1 MLRKI
6 IGTAGSRI
14 IIALI
19 TFAIVVINARAL
31 GTEGVGEIALI
42 VLGITII
49 LLISNLGSGGL
60 VYLIPRY
67 DPFKLIVPSYAWAFL
82 SSVIGAFILSFFKLI
97 PDEYTSHVLFLSL
110 FQALGAINLT
120 FLIGKE
126 KIKQYNLISVLQFI
140 MVIATLSVLVYIM
153 QRVEVMSYVYALYVA
168 YILTFIVSFMAIRKF
183 IKVTNFSKFDEVLIQ
198 VFKYGSYVQLAN
210 LLQLM
215 NYRLG
220 YYIIE
225 KYLGKASLGIFDVG
239 NKVSEGLWLIG
250 KSVALVQYSK
260 ISNNKDAGFARDLTI
275 RFLKFVFVITFL
287 MLVVLL
293 LLPDSF
299 FMFVFGDD
307 FTGLSKVVQSL
318 ATGILSMS
326 VSMIL
331 SHFFSG
337 TGRHYHNTISSGIGL
352 ALTLIFGFT
361 LIPEMG
367 IIGAGITASI
377 SYFSSMLYQMIVF
390 VRISGT
396 GLSQFMIKKED
407 IKFVKD
413 ELRELIG
420 VYAKSKQ

>member
-1 MLRKI
+1 M
-6 IGTAGSRI
+6 
-14 IIALI
+14 I
-19 TFAIVVINARAL
+19 TFAILIINARML
-31 GTEGVGEIALI
+31 GKEGVGEIALI
-42 VLGITII
+42 MLGIAII
-49 LLISNLGSGGL
+49 LLISNFVGGGAL

-67 DPFKLIVPSYAWAFL
+67 DPFKLIVPSYVWAFL
-82 SSVIGAFILSFFKLI
+82 SSVAGAYLLSFFKLI
-97 PDEYTSHVLFLSL
+97 PIEYTNHVLFLSL
-110 FQALGAINLT
+110 FQALGATNLT
-120 FLIGKE
+120 FLLGKE

-140 MVIATLSVLVYIM
+140 VLISILAWLIYVSN
-153 QRVEVMSYVYALYVA
+153 RVEVMSYVYALYVA
-168 YILTFIVSFMAIRKF
+168 YISTFIFSFIAVRKF
-183 IKVTNFSKFDEVLIQ
+183 IKITNFHRFNEVLIQ
-198 VFKYGSYVQLAN
+198 IIKYGSYVQFAN

-250 KSVALVQYSK
+250 KSVAMVQYSK
-260 ISNNKDAGFARDLTI
+260 ISNNDDRQYARDLTI

-299 FMFVFGDD
+299 FMFVFGKD
-307 FTGLSKVVQSL
+307 FTGLNKVVQSL
-318 ATGILSMS
+318 AIGILSMS

-352 ALTLIFGFT
+352 VLTLIFGFT
-361 LIPEMG
+361 LIPHLG

-377 SYFSSMLYQMIVF
+377 SYFSSAVYQLIVF
-390 VRISGT
+390 IRITGT
-396 GLSQFMIKKED
+396 GFYQF
-407 IKFVKD
+407 
-413 ELRELIG
+413 LIG
-420 VYAKSKQ
+420 KDDVRFLRGELKKLRS

>member
-1 MLRKI
+1 MLKKI

-19 TFAIVVINARAL
+19 TFGIVVINARML

-49 LLISNLGSGGL
+49 LLISNFVGGGAL

-67 DPFKLIVPSYAWAFL
+67 DPFKLIVPSYAWAIL
-82 SSVIGAFILSFFKLI
+82 SSVVGAYLLSFFKLI
-97 PDEYTSHVLFLSL
+97 PVQYTNHVLFLSL
-110 FQALGAINLT
+110 FQALGATNLT
-120 FLIGKE
+120 FLLGKE

-140 MVIATLSVLVYIM
+140 VLISTLAWLLYVTN
-153 QRVEVMSYVYALYVA
+153 RVEVMSYVYALYAA
-168 YILTFIVSFMAIRKF
+168 YISTFIFSFVAIRKF
-183 IKVTNFSKFDEVLIQ
+183 IKVTNFDGFNEVLVQ
-198 VFKYGSYVQLAN
+198 VVKYGSYVQFAN

-220 YYIIE
+220 YFIIE

-250 KSVALVQYSK
+250 KSVAMVQYSK
-260 ISNNKDAGFARDLTI
+260 ISNNDEPQYARVLTL

-287 MLVVLL
+287 MLTVLL

-299 FMFVFGDD
+299 FMFVFGKD
-307 FTGLSKVVQSL
+307 FTGLNKVVQSL
-318 ATGILSMS
+318 AIGILSMS
-326 VSMIL
+326 VSMIM

-352 ALTLIFGFT
+352 VLTLIFGFT
-361 LIPEMG
+361 LIPQMG

-377 SYFSSMLYQMIVF
+377 SYFSSAIYQLIVF
-390 VRISGT
+390 IRITKT
-396 GLSQFMIKKED
+396 GFSQFLIGKED
-407 IKFVKD
+407 VRFLRD
-413 ELRELIG
+413 ELKRLR
-420 VYAKSKQ
+420 S

>member
-1 MLRKI
+1 MLKKI

-19 TFAIVVINARAL
+19 TFAIVVINARTL
-31 GTEGVGEIALI
+31 GKEGVGEIALI

-49 LLISNLGSGGL
+49 LLISNFVGGGAL

-67 DPFKLIVPSYAWAFL
+67 DPFKLIVPSFTWAIL
-82 SSVIGAFILSFFKLI
+82 SSVVGAQLLSFFKLI
-97 PDEYTSHVLFLSL
+97 PVEYTYHVMFLSL
-110 FQALGAINLT
+110 FQALGAVNLT
-120 FLIGKE
+120 FLLGKE
-126 KIKQYNLISVLQFI
+126 RIKQYNLISVLQF
-140 MVIATLSVLVYIM
+140 VALIATLVWLIYGMNRI
-153 QRVEVMSYVYALYVA
+153 EVMSYVYALYVA
-168 YILTFIVSFMAIRKF
+168 YILTFIISFLAIRKF
-183 IKVTNFSKFDEVLIQ
+183 IKITNFDKFDEVLIQ

-250 KSVALVQYSK
+250 KSVAMVQYTK
-260 ISNNKDAGFARDLTI
+260 ISNNNIPDYARDLTI
-275 RFLKFVFVITFL
+275 RFLKFVFVITFF
-287 MLVVLL
+287 MLVMLL

-299 FMFVFGDD
+299 FMFVFGKD
-307 FTGLSKVVQSL
+307 FTGLNKVVQSL
-318 ATGILSMS
+318 AVGILSMS

-352 ALTLIFGFT
+352 VLTLIFGFT
-361 LIPEMG
+361 LIPHMG
-367 IIGAGITASI
+367 ITGAGITASV
-377 SYFSSMLYQMIVF
+377 SYFCSAVYQLIIF
-390 VRISGT
+390 IRITKT
-396 GLSQFMIKKED
+396 GLAQFLIRKED
-407 IKFVKD
+407 VVFLKA
-413 ELRELIG
+413 ELKKMFE
-420 VYAKSKQ
+420 

>member
-1 MLRKI
+1 MLKKI

-19 TFAIVVINARAL
+19 TFGIVVINARML

-49 LLISNLGSGGL
+49 LLFSNFVGGGAL

-67 DPFKLIVPSYAWAFL
+67 DPFKLIVPSYAWAIL
-82 SSVIGAFILSFFKLI
+82 SSVVGAYLLSFFKLI
-97 PDEYTSHVLFLSL
+97 PAQYTNHVLFLSL

-120 FLIGKE
+120 FLLGKE

-140 MVIATLSVLVYIM
+140 VLISTLAWLLYISN
-153 QRVEVMSYVYALYVA
+153 RVEVMSYVYALFAA
-168 YILTFIVSFMAIRKF
+168 YSITFVVSFIAIRNF
-183 IKVTNFSKFDEVLIQ
+183 IKITNFDRFGEVLIQ
-198 VFKYGSYVQLAN
+198 IFKFGSYVQFAN

-220 YYIIE
+220 YFIIE

-250 KSVALVQYSK
+250 KSVAMVQYSK
-260 ISNNKDAGFARDLTI
+260 ISNNDGPQYARSLTL

-287 MLVVLL
+287 MLTVLL
-293 LLPDSF
+293 LLPDPF
-299 FMFVFGDD
+299 FMFVFGKD
-307 FTGLSKVVQSL
+307 FTGLNKVVQSL
-318 ATGILSMS
+318 AIGILSMS

-352 ALTLIFGFT
+352 VLTLIFGFA
-361 LIPEMG
+361 LIPGMG

-377 SYFSSMLYQMIVF
+377 SYFSSAVYQLIVF
-390 VRISGT
+390 VRITRT
-396 GLSQFMIKKED
+396 GFSQFLIGKGD
-407 IKFVKD
+407 VRFLRD
-413 ELRELIG
+413 ELKNLM
-420 VYAKSKQ
+420 S